1 MKLTVWAKQQ
11 GITYRTAWSWFKS
24 GKIKNSYATETGSI
38 FVDEPTEF
46 NSKIENNLI
55 YCRVSNHSR
64 KAELEFQADR
74 CSKFC
79 SSSGIIVHK
88 TYKEVASGMNENRK
102 EFWKMINSSPTTI
115 IVENK
120 DRLSRFGFLYL
131 KQLLEKQGCKVIV
144 INEATEDREDLVKDL
159 VSVIYSFC
167 ARLYGMRRA
176 KNKADKIKK
185 AMEE

>member
-1 MKLTVWAKQQ
+1 MKLTEWAKHQ
-11 GITYRTAWSWFKS
+11 GITYRTAWSWFKA

-38 FVDEPTEF
+38 FVDLPENALKKTEL
-46 NSKIENNLI
+46 NLI

-64 KAELEFQADR
+64 KSELEFQIDR

-79 SSSGIIVHK
+79 IASGIVVHK
-88 TYKEVASGMNENRK
+88 IYKEVASGMNENRR
-102 EFWKMINSSPTTI
+102 EFWKMIDSGPTTI
-115 IVENK
+115 VVENK

-131 KQLLEKQGCKVIV
+131 KKLLEKQNCKVIV
-144 INEATEDREDLVKDL
+144 INEATEDKEDLVKDL

-176 KNKADKIKK
+176 KNKADKIKQ
-185 AMEE
+185 AIEV